1 MKIGKVEWETLDGM
15 IREEMECY
23 QEVEDEKGYDLALRM
38 FKTIIWAREMIE
50 YMENKVEGRE
60 KIELKQAKL
69 AYQLMEIGLL
79 ENQIRDADEV
89 SYQGVLRIIGVQ
101 GDLIRRGAW
110 ENPPVI
116 LI

>member
-1 MKIGKVEWETLDGM
+1 MKVGKVEWEMLDGM

-23 QEVEDEKGYDLALRM
+23 QETENEEGYNLALRL
-38 FKTIIWAREMIE
+38 FKTIIWAREMIG
-50 YMENKVEGRE
+50 YMENKVQGRE

-101 GDLIRRGAW
+101 GDLIRRGVW